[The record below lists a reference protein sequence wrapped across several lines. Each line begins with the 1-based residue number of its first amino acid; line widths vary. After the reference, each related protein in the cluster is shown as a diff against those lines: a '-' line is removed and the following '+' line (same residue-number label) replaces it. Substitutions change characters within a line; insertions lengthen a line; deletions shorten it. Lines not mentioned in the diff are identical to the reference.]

1 MVSQKALQKLWN
13 ILHDKHSEVAE
24 AISQSVHQRLCAVY
38 EERDTGSSAA
48 ASGSSH

>member
-1 MVSQKALQKLWN
+1 MVSEKALQKLWS
-13 ILHDKHSEVAE
+13 ILHDERSEIAE

-38 EERDTGSSAA
+38 EERETGSSAA